1 MTCLNRCYRG
11 YDMNFTAYFKMAMNL
26 IVWGKYQIEKI
37 YSIDIYPKRSSL
49 DMLKLI
55 NGS

>member
-37 YSIDIYPKRSSL
+37 YSIDIYPKHSSL